1 MAFKIGSNTVFGAT
15 TNPERWTQPGFP
27 TIAPTSPTDTP
38 GSSFI
43 PNISTATFDNV
54 SVYGNIRARRIGTQ
68 FQGGVGNI
76 YGMHIGGAFFPGSE
90 SNDFKRFPFATDV
103 PGTSTI
109 FSGIAM
115 PSTSYLG
122 QGWSSM
128 THGLLNRGNSG
139 SAPGRT
145 TLAGIT
151 RFPFAFS
158 TDGGE
163 GWLVDQFNLTATTI
177 HASAGGNGMQ
187 STETAFSASGSTG
200 PTYVS
205 VTTTTAFP
213 LVTSGAI
220 NVHTSLGPTAPGA
233 IACMVVNAPDAGYQL
248 GGRVGPS
255 PGFPTLP
262 YQSTIVRFPFSSI
275 TSTSNYSN
283 LTVARAQGVGVMS
296 STNGYSIGGTIS
308 PGVTIST
315 TNNIERFPF
324 ASATPVAT
332 ATGSFPARSGAA
344 GMSSTTHGFIQGGLS
359 VGGVGDLP
367 SAHVLTINKLP
378 FASDTATTTHATN
391 APGNE
396 LSAHGQA
403 SCVV

>member
-1 MAFKIGSNTVFGAT
+1 MAFKSGSNTVFGAT
-15 TNPERWTQPGFP
+15 ANPERWTQTGFP
-27 TIAPTSPTDTP
+27 TIAPSNPIDTP

-43 PNISTATFDNV
+43 PNISTASFDNV
-54 SVYGNIRARRIGTQ
+54 SVYGNISARRIGTQ
-68 FQGGVGNI
+68 FQGGVGSNFGI
-76 YGMHIGGAFFPGSE
+76 HIGGAFFPSGD
-90 SNDFKRFPFATDV
+90 SNQSKRFPFATDV
-103 PGTSTI
+103 PGTSAV
-109 FSGIAM
+109 FNPAAAGA
-115 PSTSYLG
+115 SYLG
-122 QGWSSM
+122 QGWSSL
-128 THGLLNRGNSG
+128 THGILNRGVTPT
-139 SAPGRT
+139 AGRAVLT
-145 TLAGIT
+145 GIT
-151 RFPFAFS
+151 RFPFAY
-158 TDGGE
+158 GGNANE
-163 GWLVDQFNLTATTI
+163 GWLVDQFNLTAGTI

-200 PTYVS
+200 PTYVPT
-205 VTTTTAFP
+205 TTTTAFP
-213 LVTSGAI
+213 LITSAAI

-255 PGFPTLP
+255 PAFPTLL

-275 TSTSNYSN
+275 TSTSNYSD

-296 STNGYSIGGTIS
+296 STNGYSIGGTIA
-308 PGVTIST
+308 PGVTVST

-359 VGGVGDLP
+359 VGGIGNLP
-367 SAHVLTINKLP
+367 ATHVLTINKLP
-378 FASDTATTTHATN
+378 FASDTATTVHATN